1 MKQETDFLFDWLVK
15 VIDSCTHQMQLDSA
29 AVLVERYMEIQ
40 KDHTR
45 YNDLRLRM
53 VEKSHD
59 IHYVV
64 I

>member
-1 MKQETDFLFDWLVK
+1 MQQETDFLFDWLVK
-15 VIDSCTHQMQLDSA
+15 VIDSCNHQMQLDSA
-29 AVLVERYMEIQ
+29 AVLVERYNEIQ

-53 VEKSHD
+53 VGKSHD

>member
-1 MKQETDFLFDWLVK
+1 MQQETDFLFDWLIK
-15 VIDSCTHQMQLDSA
+15 VIDSCNHQMQLDSA
-29 AVLVERYMEIQ
+29 AVLVERYNEIQ